1 MAMKINEKRFAKIDK
16 SMFEA
21 SIVDTGIAINNLQ
34 NANNYISMR
43 EIISQ
48 ATHENLRFDKNLF
61 KLRSQPSNSSA
72 QE

>member
-21 SIVDTGIAINNLQ
+21 STVDTGIVINNLQ

-48 ATHENLRFDKNLF
+48 VTHDNLRFEKIV
-61 KLRSQPSNSSA
+61 
-72 QE
+72 